1 MKQAVRRPVMIL
13 FCICMT
19 VLLIGSCFWYYRQIN
34 DKIYRSM
41 IDNVQEL
48 AEHDLNAIK
57 TNVEKNWD

>member
-1 MKQAVRRPVMIL
+1 MIL